1 MFNKFS
7 LNIAPFVKAELEH
20 ATNARQAGNSKLEF
34 KRLEN
39 AHVLGQ
45 ESTYWHVKVHILM
58 LLWALRNLKIQEIF
72 GQIFRIGGAATKTVF
87 GLVPVGNT
95 GGVNVSPF
103 KRMPIKPEHQFIIDK
118 AKSAE

>member
-7 LNIAPFVKAELEH
+7 RNIAPFVKAELEL
-20 ATNARQAGNSKLEF
+20 ATNARQAGNSKFEF
-34 KRLEN
+34 RHLEN

-45 ESTYWHVKVHILM
+45 ESTYWHVKVHGLM
-58 LLWALRNLKIQEIF
+58 LLWALRNLDLKEIF
-72 GQIFRIGGAATKTVF
+72 GQIFRIVGAATKTVF

-103 KRMPIKPEHQFIIDK
+103 KRMPIAPEHQIIIDN
-118 AKSAE
+118 AKSEV